1 VRIIKSTDDG
11 ASDVVSATDW
21 LTGYAPL
28 AATAAESGLVT
39 GNAAAAPPQ
48 SALSPTT
55 EGLSMVTFMTGL
67 SSFGQVDNTDP
78 NSFAWDSKHPIP
90 VTYSAANGYA
100 HEWMGNGSAAPIV
113 TISFDASSD
122 WTVGEENSFL
132 QALSLWSDVANFHYQ
147 VVSSGGDITISR
159 GASGSGAAT
168 TYGYQDTL
176 SGIGAMTSA
185 AISID
190 TSGNG
195 WQHLDSF
202 SNVGGYGLLTTLHEL
217 GHALGLGHPGPY
229 NESAPTAS
237 QIRYPDTDTRQ
248 YSVMSYNNPP
258 GSASVY
264 NGNYQT
270 TPGQYDILALQRIY
284 GVATDST
291 DPLNQPETFGFHS
304 TVTATLYNSA
314 GVLTTA
320 LLPEFDFT
328 QNSNPVVTLYDTTDQ
343 TGDPNVLDLSGF
355 SIASVVDLNPGTFSS
370 ADGMTNNIGIA
381 FGTWI
386 DKAIG
391 GAGNDTFYVN
401 GQSDTIDGGGG
412 TNAVVFSDPYAG
424 YAAYRNGTTI
434 TVSEGGFT
442 DTLLNI
448 QTLQFADQTVSAD
461 SIPCFV
467 AGTSIGTPGGE
478 TPVELLAEGDL
489 VATADGTVRPV
500 VWVGR
505 RRFDLAAH
513 PQPELAAPIRVR
525 AGAFA
530 DGLPRRDLLVSPDH
544 ALLAGGV
551 LVPAKLLV
559 NGITILQDFTRRH
572 VDYIHVE
579 LDRHDILLAEG
590 LPAESYL
597 DTGNRAMFANAGMAM
612 ILHPDWSV
620 GRQLQ
625 RWDADACRPLVTEGP
640 ALLSAR
646 RPLDAQLAAVGWS
659 LTDDPGLRLVASGR
673 AFAPLADD
681 PSRAVFVLP
690 PGVQNIE
697 IRSRFCVPASVGIG
711 SDDTRTLG
719 VAVAG
724 ISIRTG
730 SDSLELSV
738 DHPAL
743 GRGWRGVE
751 RHGVALRRWTDG
763 NALISLES
771 SLEAAALMEI
781 RFAGSVR
788 YWTPAT
794 TLQIAA

>member
-1 VRIIKSTDDG
+1 MVVRITKVTNDG
-11 ASDVVSATDW
+11 TSDVFGATDW
-21 LTGYAPL
+21 LTVYVPL
-28 AATAAESGLVT
+28 AATAAESGVIT
-39 GNAAAAPPQ
+39 GSAAAAPPQ
-48 SALSPTT
+48 SAGSATA
-55 EGLSMVTFMTGL
+55 EGLNMVTYMTGL
-67 SSFGQVDNTDP
+67 DSNGQVTSP
-78 NSFAWDSKHPIP
+78 NFFSWESP
-90 VTYSAANGYA
+90 NGSA

-113 TISFDASSD
+113 TVSFDPGSG
-122 WTVGEENSFL
+122 WTFGEENSFL
-132 QALSLWSDVANFHYQ
+132 QALSLWSDVANFQYE
-147 VVSSGGDITISR
+147 VVASGGEITLAR

-168 TYGYQDTL
+168 SYYYQPTA
-176 SGIGAMTSA
+176 SGIGSMTSA
-185 AISID
+185 DISID
-190 TSGNG
+190 TSAYG
-195 WQHLDSF
+195 WQKLDSF
-202 SNVGGYGLLTTLHEL
+202 SYVGGYGLLTTLHEL
-217 GHALGLGHPGPY
+217 GHALGLGHPGSY
-229 NESAPTAS
+229 NESTPTAS
-237 QIRYPDTDTRQ
+237 AILYPGTDTRQ
-248 YSVMSYNNPP
+248 YTVMSYNDPP
-258 GSASVY
+258 SSAAVY
-264 NGNYQT
+264 NLNYQT

-284 GVATDST
+284 GVST
-291 DPLNQPETFGFHS
+291 DTNNPLNRPETFGFNS

-314 GVLTTA
+314 WAWTTA

-328 QNSNPVVTLYDTTDQ
+328 QNTSPVVTLYDTANQ
-343 TGDPNVLDLSGF
+343 AGNPNVLDLSGF
-355 SIASVVDLNPGTFSS
+355 STASVVDLNPGTFTS

-381 FGTWI
+381 FNTWI

-412 TNAVVFSDPYAG
+412 TNTVVFSNPYAD
-424 YAAYRNGTTI
+424 YAAYSNGTTI
-434 TVSEGGFT
+434 TVSVGGFT

-448 QTLQFADQTVSAD
+448 QTLQFADQTVSAA

-467 AGTSIGTPGGE
+467 AGTSIGTPSGE

-513 PQPELAAPIRVR
+513 PQPELAAPIRIC

-544 ALLAGGV
+544 ALLVGGV

-559 NGITILQDFTRRH
+559 NGITIHQDFRPRH
-572 VDYIHVE
+572 IDYIHVE

-597 DTGNRAMFANAGMAM
+597 DTGNRAMFANAGSAM

-620 GRQLQ
+620 ATRLQ
-625 RWDADACRPLVTEGP
+625 SWDVDACRPLVGEGP
-640 ALLSAR
+640 ALRAAR
-646 RPLDAQLAAVGWS
+646 RLLDARLAEVGWT
-659 LTDDPGLRLVASGR
+659 LTDDPGLRLAALGR
-673 AFAPLADD
+673 EFTPLAAD

-690 PGVQNIE
+690 QGVQNIG
-697 IRSRFCVPASVGIG
+697 IWSRFCVPASVGIG

-730 SDSLELSV
+730 SDSLELSA

-743 GRGWRGVE
+743 GRGWHAVERRGV
-751 RHGVALRRWTDG
+751 VLRRWTDG
-763 NALISLES
+763 NALISLGS
-771 SLEAAALMEI
+771 PLEVQALVEL
-781 RFAGSVR
+781 RFAGSLR
-788 YWTPAT
+788 YWMPTAT
-794 TLQIAA
+794 LQEQIAA